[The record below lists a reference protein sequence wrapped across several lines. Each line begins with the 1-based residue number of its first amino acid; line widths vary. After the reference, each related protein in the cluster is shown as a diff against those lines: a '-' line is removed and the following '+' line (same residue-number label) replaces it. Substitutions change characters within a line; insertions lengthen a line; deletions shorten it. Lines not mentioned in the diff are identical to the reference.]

1 MTLWLHSDT
10 KLLNY
15 INHLVSIRIPWSLNW
30 NFFCLIWGNAPSVK
44 EEWNSW
50 ANVDVEDRQP
60 ECAKD
65 GTVFLKKNMNKNLQN
80 IRKKKRTNKTGQNL
94 EYNPSLGSSH
104 FRVLF
109 LNILWCNHLHG
120 GYRLLGWTTMGHN
133 DDGNRC
139 SWYRFLDGHYQMAI
153 TSNQEVES

>member
-1 MTLWLHSDT
+1 M
-10 KLLNY
+10 
-15 INHLVSIRIPWSLNW
+15 
-30 NFFCLIWGNAPSVK
+30 
-44 EEWNSW
+44 
-50 ANVDVEDRQP
+50 DVEDRQP

-80 IRKKKRTNKTGQNL
+80 IRKKTRTNKTGQKL
-94 EYNPSLGSSH
+94 EYNPSLRSSH

>member
-10 KLLNY
+10 KSLNY
-15 INHLVSIRIPWSLNW
+15 INHLVSNRILWSLTR
-30 NFFCLIWGNAPSVK
+30 NFFGLIGGNAPSVK

-50 ANVDVEDRQP
+50 VNVDVEDRQP

-65 GTVFLKKNMNKNLQN
+65 GTVFQKKNMNKNLQN
-80 IRKKKRTNKTGQNL
+80 TRTKTRTNEHGQKL
-94 EYNPSLGSSH
+94 EYYSSLGSSH

>member
-1 MTLWLHSDT
+1 M
-10 KLLNY
+10 
-15 INHLVSIRIPWSLNW
+15 
-30 NFFCLIWGNAPSVK
+30 
-44 EEWNSW
+44 
-50 ANVDVEDRQP
+50 DVEDRQP

-80 IRKKKRTNKTGQNL
+80 IRKKTRTNKTGQKL

-139 SWYRFLDGHYQMAI
+139 SWYRFLDGHCQMAI